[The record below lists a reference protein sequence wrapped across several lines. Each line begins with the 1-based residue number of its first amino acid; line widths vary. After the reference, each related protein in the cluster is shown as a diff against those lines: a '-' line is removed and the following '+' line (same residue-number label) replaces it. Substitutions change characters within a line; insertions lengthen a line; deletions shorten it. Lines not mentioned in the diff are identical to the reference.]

1 VGVGYGLGPETA
13 RRLEK
18 NNIIVNYQA
27 APGEEGFTA
36 AGSLRM
42 GVSEMTRFGMEEHD
56 FERLAQWLKDVIV
69 HGRTVKQDVVQF
81 RKKFLE
87 MRFQF
92 KDPEIEQVMETLNR
106 LV

>member
-1 VGVGYGLGPETA
+1 
-13 RRLEK
+13 
-18 NNIIVNYQA
+18 
-27 APGEEGFTA
+27 
-36 AGSLRM
+36 
-42 GVSEMTRFGMEEHD
+42 
-56 FERLAQWLKDVIV
+56 LAQWLKDVIV